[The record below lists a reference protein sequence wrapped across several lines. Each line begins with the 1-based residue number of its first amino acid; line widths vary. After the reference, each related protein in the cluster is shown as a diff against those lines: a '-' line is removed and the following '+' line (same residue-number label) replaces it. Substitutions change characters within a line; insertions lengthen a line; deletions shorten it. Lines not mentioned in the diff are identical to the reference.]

1 MYLTTN
7 TDEKEEIIK
16 EMLKCKD
23 AKAKLVRTP
32 NHGRD
37 IVPFLALKEELKN
50 MILLVIF
57 IQSAP

>member
-1 MYLTTN
+1 
-7 TDEKEEIIK
+7 
-16 EMLKCKD
+16 MLKCKD